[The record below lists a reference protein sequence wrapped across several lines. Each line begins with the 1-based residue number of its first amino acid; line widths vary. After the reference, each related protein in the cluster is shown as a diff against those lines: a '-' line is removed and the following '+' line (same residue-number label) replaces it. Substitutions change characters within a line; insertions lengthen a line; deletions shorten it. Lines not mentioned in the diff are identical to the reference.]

1 MKKLGFFALVIGVL
15 WVVVAFNTDVSVDT
29 GYGRVNN
36 IGLMASRQN
45 HVIIGGLI
53 VLVGVLMLI
62 FGKSSSS
69 AAGLVKCP
77 FCAELIQ
84 PEAIK
89 CKHCGSDISPQHLV
103 EEAESGVWNPS
114 LYYRYENGKNI
125 IVDEAIG
132 HLVHHIL
139 ESRSAIA
146 DLVSNSSFVEA
157 SPKELKQ
164 KFAPKVS
171 AIANSLPIELRDD
184 FRAKYNDFF

>member
-45 HVIIGGLI
+45 HIIIGGLI

-62 FGKSSSS
+62 FGKGSSS

-84 PEAIK
+84 GEAIK
-89 CKHCGSDISPQHLV
+89 CKHCGSDIQPHAKSQEPDSTLWAADNYFKLNNGDVVIEQGAIDTLSISLIGLH
-103 EEAESGVWNPS
+103 PS
-114 LYYRYENGKNI
+114 Q
-125 IVDEAIG
+125 
-132 HLVHHIL
+132 
-139 ESRSAIA
+139 
-146 DLVSNSSFVEA
+146 
-157 SPKELKQ
+157 SPKDVYEKYKAQIRTLSNELPPQIRDSFRQTVKS
-164 KFAPKVS
+164 KF
-171 AIANSLPIELRDD
+171 
-184 FRAKYNDFF
+184 

>member
-69 AAGLVKCP
+69 ATGLVKCP
-77 FCAELIQ
+77 FCAEMIQ

-89 CKHCGSDISPQHLV
+89 CKHCGSEIQPHTKSQETD
-103 EEAESGVWNPS
+103 PS
-114 LYYRYENGKNI
+114 LWSADHYFKLNNGD
-125 IVDEAIG
+125 VVLEDGAIDTLSISLIG
-132 HLVHHIL
+132 LHPDQLPKDVYAQYKAQIRTL
-139 ESRSAIA
+139 
-146 DLVSNSSFVEA
+146 SNELPPQIRDSFRKTVK
-157 SPKELKQ
+157 S
-164 KFAPKVS
+164 KF
-171 AIANSLPIELRDD
+171 
-184 FRAKYNDFF
+184 